1 MTIDLKT
8 IKHISKL
15 SRISVDEQKAEKLAK
30 KMNKYLA
37 DSLAGL
43 NLVIAILVILS
54 CAFVGMGNSSF
65 IGFVVGGAVGFLLA
79 SMICGTYALL
89 IDIRNEVV
97 RLNESFDETT
107 SIPFIA
113 NVT

>member
-1 MTIDLKT
+1 MNV
-8 IKHISKL
+8 S
-15 SRISVDEQKAEKLAK
+15 EQKVEKLAK

-43 NLVIAILVILS
+43 NLVLAILVILTS
-54 CAFVGMGNSSF
+54 AFVSAEATGSF

-79 SMICGTYALL
+79 SMICGTFALL

-97 RLNESFDETT
+97 RLNESLDK
-107 SIPFIA
+107 
-113 NVT
+113 N

>member
-1 MTIDLKT
+1 M
-8 IKHISKL
+8 
-15 SRISVDEQKAEKLAK
+15 SVSEQKAEKLAK

-43 NLVIAILVILS
+43 NLVLAILVILAS
-54 CAFVGMGNSSF
+54 AFVSAEATSSF

-79 SMICGTYALL
+79 SMICGTFALL

-97 RLNESFDETT
+97 RLNESLDK
-107 SIPFIA
+107 
-113 NVT
+113 N

>member
-1 MTIDLKT
+1 MNV
-8 IKHISKL
+8 S
-15 SRISVDEQKAEKLAK
+15 EQKAEKLAK

-43 NLVIAILVILS
+43 NLVLAILVILTS
-54 CAFVGMGNSSF
+54 AFVSFTVTNGSF

-79 SMICGTYALL
+79 SMICGTFALL

-97 RLNESFDETT
+97 RLNESLDK
-107 SIPFIA
+107 
-113 NVT
+113 N

>member
-1 MTIDLKT
+1 MNV
-8 IKHISKL
+8 S
-15 SRISVDEQKAEKLAK
+15 EQKAQQLAK

-37 DSLAGL
+37 DSLTAL

-65 IGFVVGGAVGFLLA
+65 IGFVVGGAVGCLLA
-79 SMICGTYALL
+79 SMICGTFALL

-97 RLNESFDETT
+97 RLNESLDK
-107 SIPFIA
+107 
-113 NVT
+113 N